1 MALALDL
8 LRQHPTIFVGEK
20 RLQTLERILTDLV
33 HAHGYAVHDLELCT
47 VILKAAPYVVWYI
60 RATGTDP
67 TLPTRDSFYH
77 YLETV
82 FSERLPAE
90 DVCMRE
96 ITALDSSYGQVAF
109 CPFCGTRRLDM
120 DDHDY
125 HVVCQ
130 ACGCRGPLGASEDEA
145 VCLWNGRYV
154 PRSEVTHG

>member
-1 MALALDL
+1 MALAFAL

-33 HAHGYAVHDLELCT
+33 HTHGYAIHDLELCT

-82 FSERLPAE
+82 FGERLPDE
-90 DVCMRE
+90 DVRMRE
-96 ITALDSSYGQVAF
+96 ITAQVAS
-109 CPFCGTRRLDM
+109 CPFCGTSRLDM

-130 ACGCRGPLGASEDEA
+130 ACGGRGPLGASEDEA

-154 PRSEVTHG
+154 PRNEVTHG